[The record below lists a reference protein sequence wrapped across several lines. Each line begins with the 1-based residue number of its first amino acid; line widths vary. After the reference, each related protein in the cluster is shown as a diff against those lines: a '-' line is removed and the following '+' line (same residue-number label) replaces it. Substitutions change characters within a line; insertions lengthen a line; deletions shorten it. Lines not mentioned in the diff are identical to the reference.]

1 MLRATRWFVLI
12 LVAIA
17 LVACTQRQDETRGS
31 AAKESGEAVS
41 ISVADEGQ
49 GIASQGIG
57 PPLTIKVPAQVRLV
71 SAGEAVAEPEGE
83 GEGEGEGEED
93 EAAKYERYWNEIEFG
108 WEQFDEVM
116 DLIKSEYIEKE
127 IDTQRAYVSAANF
140 ALAMVEPSYEV
151 VPAAYHRAHKDD
163 PDLVIEGGDR
173 EELILK
179 RRDELRKQQRE
190 LLKDWDKVSF
200 DRPELKRII
209 QFAAERARK
218 MEKPV
223 AEDRLLISAAQGFLY
238 ALDPHSSL
246 VSERAWDDSTQQTRD
261 SSFDGIGA
269 LLTQR
274 WEPTSSL
281 KNRLRGKTRRLEDN
295 DVFILVEL
303 AEEDKFTRKTYV
315 ESPIQGQPAEKA
327 GLWAGD
333 EIVAVD
339 GKSVEGVL
347 LTKVVNQIRG
357 PRGTQVHLS
366 VRREGEPAPRDI
378 VITRARIRVTNV
390 EGRIL
395 EHHPGIGY
403 VKLTGFIESSYD
415 ELKEEIDRLHEEAG
429 SDGLRGLVFD
439 LRMNSGGLLQQ
450 AVQISDLF
458 LKTGK
463 IVTVK
468 NRKRGL
474 FAFMGAEEIY
484 RAAEDGTI
492 DLPMVVL
499 VNDGSASA
507 SEIVA
512 SALQD
517 NGRGLVIGLRTFG
530 KASVQTLLSPRAGQG
545 YYVKLTVARYYS
557 PSDRTIQVV
566 GVHPDVE
573 VAPEF
578 GGKTPIGFREEDLSN
593 HLPPIEAEFESPN
606 QGVLTQLSGCVQT
619 MGTADSIAASNPHP
633 QVKLD
638 YQLYTG
644 ADYLE
649 CFIEEVSGDEGR
661 HPVSNRGMEDL
672 QSSASAQ

>member
-1 MLRATRWFVLI
+1 MLRATRWLGPVLAGLLLI
-12 LVAIA
+12 
-17 LVACTQRQDETRGS
+17 ACTSREDSAGGNAGDE
-31 AAKESGEAVS
+31 AAVTPTGLSSEHSP
-41 ISVADEGQ
+41 

-57 PPLTIKVPAQVRLV
+57 PPTTKASPATLRLV
-71 SAGEAVAEPEGE
+71 SAGTVGTEPEE
-83 GEGEGEGEED
+83 GEDD
-93 EAAKYERYWNEIEFG
+93 EIAKYEQYWNEIEFG
-108 WEQFDEVM
+108 WTQFDEVM
-116 DLIKSEYIEKE
+116 DLVKSEYIEKE
-127 IDTQRAYVSAANF
+127 IDTRRAYVSAANF
-140 ALAMVEPSYEV
+140 ALAMVEPNYEV
-151 VPAAYHRAHKDD
+151 VPAAYHKVHRDD
-163 PDLVIEGGDR
+163 PDKVLEGGDR

-190 LLKDWDKVSF
+190 LQEAWDKVPF
-200 DRPELKRII
+200 DRKELKRII
-209 QFAAERARK
+209 RFASERAKK
-218 MEKPV
+218 MKEPV
-223 AEDRLLISAAQGFLY
+223 SEDRLLISAVQGFLY

-246 VSERAWDDSTQQTRD
+246 VSERAWEDSTQRTRD

-281 KNRLRGKTRRLEDN
+281 KNRLRGKTRTIDK
-295 DVFILVEL
+295 DDAFVLVEL

-333 EIVAVD
+333 EIIAVD
-339 GKSVEGVL
+339 GQSVEGVL
-347 LTKVVNQIRG
+347 LTKVVSRIRG
-357 PRGTQVHLS
+357 PRSSQVRLT

-378 VITRARIRVTNV
+378 VITRAHIRVTNV

-415 ELKEEIDRLHEEAG
+415 ELREEIDRLGEVAG
-429 SDGLRGLVFD
+429 PDGLRGLVFD

-450 AVQISDLF
+450 AVRISDLF
-458 LKTGK
+458 IKKGK

-474 FAFMGAEEIY
+474 FAFMGAEEVY
-484 RAAEDGTI
+484 RAAEESTI

-530 KASVQTLLSPRAGQG
+530 KASVQTLLSPRNGQG

-578 GGKTPIGFREEDLSN
+578 GGKTPVGFREEDLSN
-593 HLPPIEAEFESPN
+593 HLPPIAAVYESPN
-606 QGVLTQLSGCVQT
+606 QGVLTQVAGCVES
-619 MGTADSIAASNPHP
+619 MGTADAIAAANPHP

-649 CFIEEVSGDEGR
+649 CIIEEGTDEI
-661 HPVSNRGMEDL
+661 
-672 QSSASAQ
+672 SATGI

>member
-1 MLRATRWFVLI
+1 MRYLMLRATRWLGLF
-12 LVAIA
+12 LVAA
-17 LVACTQRQDETRGS
+17 MLVACNPRQDSEEGS
-31 AAKESGEAVS
+31 AEAQAAPA
-41 ISVADEGQ
+41 ADEAREDR
-49 GIASQGIG
+49 GIVSQGIG
-57 PPLTIKVPAQVRLV
+57 PPPIRVPAKVRLV
-71 SAGEAVAEPEGE
+71 SAGRVAAEPEE
-83 GEGEGEGEED
+83 GDEED
-93 EAAKYERYWNEIEFG
+93 ETAKYERYWNEIEFG
-108 WEQFDEVM
+108 WTQFDEVM

-127 IDTQRAYVSAANF
+127 IDTRRAYVSAANF
-140 ALAMVEPSYEV
+140 ALAMIEPSYEV
-151 VPAAYHRAHKDD
+151 VPSSYHKSHKDE
-163 PDLVIEGGDR
+163 PDLVLEGGDR
-173 EELILK
+173 EELIIK

-190 LLKDWDKVSF
+190 LQGEWDKVAF
-200 DRPELKRII
+200 DRAELKRII
-209 QFAAERARK
+209 RFALERTKK
-218 MEKPV
+218 MKEPV
-223 AEDRLLISAAQGFLY
+223 SESRLLISAAQGFLY

-246 VSERAWDDSTQQTRD
+246 VSERAWEDSTNRTRD

-281 KNRLRGKTRRLEDN
+281 KNRLRGKTRSLEKD
-295 DVFILVEL
+295 DAFVLVQL
-303 AEEDKFTRKTYV
+303 AEDDKFTRKTYV

-333 EIVAVD
+333 EIIAVD
-339 GKSVEGVL
+339 GTSVEGML
-347 LTKVVNQIRG
+347 LTKVVNRIRG
-357 PRGTQVHLS
+357 LRGTQVRLS

-378 VITRARIRVTNV
+378 VITRAHIRVTNV

-415 ELKEEIDRLHEEAG
+415 ELREEIERLAGEAG
-429 SDGLRGLVFD
+429 PDGLRGLIFD

-450 AVQISDLF
+450 AVRISDLF
-458 LKTGK
+458 LDKGK

-474 FAFMGAEEIY
+474 FAFMGAEEVY

-492 DLPMVVL
+492 ELPMVVL

-530 KASVQTLLSPRAGQG
+530 KASVQTLLSPRAGEG

-566 GVHPDVE
+566 GVHPDVK

-578 GGKTPIGFREEDLSN
+578 GGKTPVGFREEDLSN
-593 HLPPIEAEFESPN
+593 HLPPIEATYESPN
-606 QGVLTQLSGCVQT
+606 QGVLTQVAGCVQS
-619 MGTADSIAASNPHP
+619 MGTADAIAAANPHP

-649 CFIEEVSGDEGR
+649 CYIEDIPGADGR
-661 HPVSNRGMEDL
+661 RPDAETGTADN
-672 QSSASAQ
+672 QS

>member
-1 MLRATRWFVLI
+1 MLRATRWLI
-12 LVAIA
+12 PILMTML
-17 LVACTQRQDETRGS
+17 LVACTTRQDTAEGTTSDPAEATTALAAEEDRGITS
-31 AAKESGEAVS
+31 L
-41 ISVADEGQ
+41 
-49 GIASQGIG
+49 GIG
-57 PPLTIKVPAQVRLV
+57 PLTITVPANVRLV
-71 SAGEAVAEPEGE
+71 SAGATLAEPDEKS
-83 GEGEGEGEED
+83 EED
-93 EAAKYERYWNEIEFG
+93 EAAKYERYWNEIEFS
-108 WEQFDEVM
+108 WKQFDEVM
-116 DLIKSEYIEKE
+116 ELIKSEYIEKE
-127 IDTQRAYVSAANF
+127 IGTRRAYVSAANF
-140 ALAMVEPSYEV
+140 ALAMLEPSYEV
-151 VPAAYHRAHKDD
+151 VPAAYHKTHKDD
-163 PDLVIEGGDR
+163 PDVVLEGGDR

-179 RRDELRKQQRE
+179 RRDELRRQQRE
-190 LLKDWDKVSF
+190 LQEEWDKVSF
-200 DRPELKRII
+200 DRAELQRVIR
-209 QFAAERARK
+209 FAAERALK
-218 MEKPV
+218 MKEPV
-223 AEDRLLISAAQGFLY
+223 AEDRFLISSAQGFLY

-246 VSERAWDDSTQQTRD
+246 VSERAWEDSTQRTRD

-281 KNRLRGKTRRLEDN
+281 KNRLRGKTLRLDKEDAF
-295 DVFILVEL
+295 VLVQL
-303 AEEDKFTRKTYV
+303 AEGDKFTRKTYV

-333 EIVAVD
+333 EIIAVD

-347 LTKVVNQIRG
+347 LTKVVSRIRG
-357 PRGTQVHLS
+357 LRGTQVRLT
-366 VRREGEPAPRDI
+366 VRREGVPAPRDV
-378 VITRARIRVTNV
+378 VITRAHIRVTNV

-415 ELKEEIDRLHEEAG
+415 ELKEEIERLGGEAG
-429 SDGLRGLVFD
+429 PDGLRGLVFD

-450 AVQISDLF
+450 AVRISDMF
-458 LKTGK
+458 IAKGK

-474 FAFMGAEEIY
+474 FAFMGAEEVY
-484 RAAEDGTI
+484 RAGEDDTI

-530 KASVQTLLSPRAGQG
+530 KASVQTLLSPRVGQG

-573 VAPEF
+573 VPPEF
-578 GGKTPIGFREEDLSN
+578 GGNVPVGFREEDLSN
-593 HLPPIEAEFESPN
+593 HLPPIEAEYKSPN
-606 QGVLTQLSGCVQT
+606 HGVLSQLSGCVKS
-619 MGTADSIAASNPHP
+619 MGTADNIAAANPHP

-649 CFIEEVSGDEGR
+649 CFIEEHEDE
-661 HPVSNRGMEDL
+661 RG
-672 QSSASAQ
+672 ATRIRTGG